1 MGEFKPR
8 LIASAAAVDPD
19 GVKLY
24 TVSAHWRAVDEAPF
38 LAELEH
44 LKKSNA
50 LNWQTTPAF
59 AIFTDGQT
67 AEYLVLAWWGNDNE
81 LFTRVAVRE
90 AGPARRRGCQRWRIG
105 PAGHRSSWPSP

>member
-1 MGEFKPR
+1 MGEFKQR
-8 LIASAAAVDPD
+8 LIAPAAAVDPD

-38 LAELEH
+38 LAELEQ

-67 AEYLVLAWWGNDNE
+67 AEYLVLAY
-81 LFTRVAVRE
+81 
-90 AGPARRRGCQRWRIG
+90 
-105 PAGHRSSWPSP
+105 AGHVVRARGVHQAHLHQGP